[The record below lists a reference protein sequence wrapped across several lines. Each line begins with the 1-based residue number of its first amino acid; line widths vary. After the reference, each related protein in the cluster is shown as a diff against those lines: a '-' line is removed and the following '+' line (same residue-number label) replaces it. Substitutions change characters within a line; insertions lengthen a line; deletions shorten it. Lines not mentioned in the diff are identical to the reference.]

1 MNRQIEQG
9 ADLLIINKFGKHEA
23 EGRGF
28 RNTVAL
34 ALEADIPVLNGINRT
49 NFDAFQNFTG
59 GVAENAGG
67 DMQALDDWRAFFP
80 TS

>member
-1 MNRQIEQG
+1 MDRQIEQG

-28 RNTVAL
+28 RNTIAL
-34 ALEADIPVLNGINRT
+34 ALEADIPVLTGVNRT
-49 NFDAFQNFTG
+49 SFDAFQNFTG

-67 DMQALDDWRAFFP
+67 DMQALDDWLAFFP